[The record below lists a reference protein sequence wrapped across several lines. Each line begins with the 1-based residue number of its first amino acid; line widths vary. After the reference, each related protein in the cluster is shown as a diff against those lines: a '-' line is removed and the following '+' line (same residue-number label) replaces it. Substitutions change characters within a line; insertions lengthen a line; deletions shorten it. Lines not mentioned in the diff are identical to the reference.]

1 MSNVNKA
8 YKLSGADDRP
18 FQPAT
23 MGPIRLEAGDA
34 EDKAVRLERS
44 GLIQAS

>member
-8 YKLSGADDRP
+8 HKLRGAEDRP

-23 MGPIRLEAGDA
+23 MGPIQVKTGEAEG
-34 EDKAVRLERS
+34 EAVRLDRS

>member
-1 MSNVNKA
+1 MGH
-8 YKLSGADDRP
+8 KLSGAEDRP

-23 MGPIRLEAGDA
+23 MGPIQLEAGDA
-34 EDKAVRLERS
+34 EEEAVRLERS